1 MLIDTTNVEVISVS
15 KKGQATVPEELR
27 ERFGIEAPER
37 VLVREVDE
45 TVVVEPLPSV
55 EKMRGVHA
63 GDYEAGAV
71 LSHLQEMRREDG
83 QIEAD
88 EVELQRVRDDPV

>member
-1 MLIDTTNVEVISVS
+1 LIDTTNVEVISVS
-15 KKGQATVPEELR
+15 KNGQVTVPEELR

-55 EKMRGVHA
+55 EEMRGIHA

-71 LSHLQEMRREDG
+71 LFHLQEMRRKDE
-83 QIEAD
+83 QVEAD
-88 EVELQRVRDDPV
+88 EVELQRVRDGPV

>member
-15 KKGQATVPEELR
+15 KNGQVTVPEELR

-55 EKMRGVHA
+55 EEMRGIHA

-71 LSHLQEMRREDG
+71 LSHLQEMRREDE
-83 QIEAD
+83 QVEAD